1 MTEPARQTTA
11 DTEPAIGTE
20 YDAES
25 IRVLKGL
32 DAVRKRPGMYI
43 GDTDDGSGL
52 HHMVYEVVDNAID
65 EALGGHAT
73 RVEVVLNADSSVTVR
88 DDGRGIPVDIH
99 KGEGISAAEVIMT
112 QLHAGGKFDQNSYK
126 VSGGLHGVGV
136 SVVNALSSKL
146 QLRIWRD
153 DKEHYIE
160 FAHGDAVAPLKV
172 VGDAPGRRGTEVT
185 FLASSDTFTNIEYDF
200 ATLEHRLRE
209 LAFLNSGVHIVLSDM
224 RHAVEKREQMHYNGG
239 VEEFVKYLDR
249 NKKAIVPAPIMVRS
263 ENNGIEVEAAL
274 WWNDSYH
281 ENVLCFTNNIPQRD
295 GGTHLAGFRGALT
308 RQVNGYAEANA
319 KKEKIALTGDD
330 CREGLTAVLSV
341 KVPDPKFS
349 SQTKDKLVSSEVR
362 PVVEN
367 VINEA
372 LAAWFEEHPS
382 EAKVIVGKVIQAAAA
397 REAARKARELTRKN
411 PLSVSS
417 LPGKLAD
424 CQEKDPAKSELFIVE
439 GDSAGGSAK
448 QGRNREFQAIL
459 PLRGKIL
466 NVERVRAD
474 KMLSSEQIGTLIT
487 ALGTGISDDF
497 SIEKLRYHK
506 IILMTDADVDGAH
519 IRTLLLTFFYRQMR
533 DIIDQGY
540 LYIAQPP
547 LYKVSRGKS
556 EQYLKDERALED
568 YLIETGIDEC
578 VFKPASGG
586 DRAGRDLLSLVEDA
600 RIIRAVLRNL
610 HSRYNR
616 TVVEQAAIAGVL
628 RHKVFGDLPKAV
640 AAADYIAKRLDA
652 LADEVE
658 RGWTGRFSEGEGF
671 VFECTVRGVKDTA
684 ILDHALLGSADARK
698 LDEYAPKLQEAYAR
712 PGLLRRKD
720 SETAIHG
727 PVDLFEAVTESS
739 RKGLTLQRYKG
750 LGEMNADQ
758 LWETTLDAEA
768 RSLLQVKVKEVDE
781 ADDIFTKLMGDV
793 VEPRREFIQ
802 ENSLSA
808 NVDV

>member
-263 ENNGIEVEAAL
+263 ENNGIGVEAAL

-671 VFECTVRGVKDTA
+671 VFERTVRGVKDTA